1 MELKKNGG
9 KGKKSDM
16 RDPSK
21 IKWTRGL
28 DNKFKKGEK
37 LSFNSQNI
45 RLEMYRPFVKKWLM
59 YDKAVVEMPGQYYE
73 NGEIVIV
80 QFILQVEV

>member
-1 MELKKNGG
+1 
-9 KGKKSDM
+9 
-16 RDPSK
+16 
-21 IKWTRGL
+21 
-28 DNKFKKGEK
+28 
-37 LSFNSQNI
+37 
-45 RLEMYRPFVKKWLM
+45 M